1 MYRATTFPDIP
12 FIYGCAEQ
20 TISSAYP
27 SLLWLELQKSRHFP
41 PSPLDARA
49 HHYINLAYAKL
60 LGYRESGGG
69 FSLWGKG
76 QPEISV
82 SAYALRFLT
91 EASEFTD
98 VDPDVITAARR
109 WLLQQAAPQGAW
121 MEKDSKGKFLENSA
135 LHDTAYVVEVLAR
148 DLQRRN
154 PSDKDIEVER
164 QAVRKAIEYF
174 AKSRRA
180 DSDPYDIALIALAK
194 LAAAADAS
202 PQIATLL
209 SLEHSE
215 GEASYWDLQHNTIF
229 YGWGYTGRIETTALV
244 LDALTIAKESG
255 NYPAEVDQA
264 LNRGTLFLLKNKDQY
279 GVWYSTQATVDVLQT
294 LVRRLG
300 SSAAV
305 DSVHAPMRIF
315 VDGKPG
321 PEFSISA
328 DSRQLTPQRA
338 DLTQFLPPGIQI
350 RSGDAE
356 SLRYSITYDHT
367 VVAPSEAIRCTVHAE
382 RVGFRGYGMMLA
394 DVGLPPGAEVDR
406 SSLEAVLASSWDV
419 QSYEIQPDRIV
430 VYLWPRAGGT
440 TFSFSMKA

>member
-1 MYRATTFPDIP
+1 
-12 FIYGCAEQ
+12 
-20 TISSAYP
+20 
-27 SLLWLELQKSRHFP
+27 
-41 PSPLDARA
+41 
-49 HHYINLAYAKL
+49 
-60 LGYRESGGG
+60 
-69 FSLWGKG
+69 
-76 QPEISV
+76 
-82 SAYALRFLT
+82 
-91 EASEFTD
+91 
-98 VDPDVITAARR
+98 
-109 WLLQQAAPQGAW
+109 
-121 MEKDSKGKFLENSA
+121 
-135 LHDTAYVVEVLAR
+135 
-148 DLQRRN
+148 
-154 PSDKDIEVER
+154 
-164 QAVRKAIEYF
+164 
-174 AKSRRA
+174 
-180 DSDPYDIALIALAK
+180 
-194 LAAAADAS
+194 
-202 PQIATLL
+202 
-209 SLEHSE
+209 
-215 GEASYWDLQHNTIF
+215 
-229 YGWGYTGRIETTALV
+229 
-244 LDALTIAKESG
+244 
-255 NYPAEVDQA
+255 
-264 LNRGTLFLLKNKDQY
+264 LKNKDQY

-338 DLTQFLPPGIQI
+338 DLTQFLPPGKHTIQI